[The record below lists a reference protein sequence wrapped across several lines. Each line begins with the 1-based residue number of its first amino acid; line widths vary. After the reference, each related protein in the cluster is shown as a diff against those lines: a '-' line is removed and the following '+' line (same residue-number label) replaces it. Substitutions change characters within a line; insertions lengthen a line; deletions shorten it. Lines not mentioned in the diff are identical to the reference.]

1 MPPSQLH
8 TPLPGPHHHSPGSR
22 ACGVPARRWL
32 VLLVAAWA
40 QGPVARWTPELAFA
54 VKRVGSVAISPDG
67 RWAAVEVSEPLME
80 AEPSEWRTSVY
91 VYAVGGAGQQAARR
105 VETPASAPA
114 WSPDGRWLAFASSR
128 SGKRDVWRVAL
139 DGSGGAE
146 RLTDVTGE
154 LGEFRWSPDGR
165 RMAFVLTDPTLPAR
179 DARVVG
185 EAQRFARLYLVDVAG
200 DATGRGR
207 VARLLTP
214 QDVQVGG
221 HVGAGMSGPAFDWS
235 PDGAAIAFSHSP
247 SPAGDDWVRADVS
260 VVDVATGRTRPL
272 VATPAAEGGAAWSP
286 DGRWIA
292 VTVSDTPA
300 TYALTFRV
308 ELVSPVN
315 GAVRSLAESF
325 DRRPAIVGWTG
336 DARAVVISEARGTVS
351 RLSELPADGGAAVD
365 LSPDTL
371 MVSAPALNGPGTHVG
386 FVSEAPNRAPEPF
399 VSRLA
404 PFAPLRV
411 AELQSLPAIPFG
423 KTEPIRWRS
432 FDGRE
437 IEGLLTYPTGYRP
450 SAPVPLLTILHGGPP
465 SSFTQTFTGGV
476 GAYPI
481 AAFASAGFAVLRPN
495 VRGSSGYGREFRY
508 ANVRDW
514 GGGDFQDAMAGI
526 DALVQRGVADRERLG
541 VMGWS
546 YGGYLTAFAITQTT
560 RFRAASVGAGI
571 TNLVS
576 YVGVADIPGFIGSYF
591 GGEFWDAPKLW
602 QDRSAVF
609 RVKAVT
615 TPTLIQHGE
624 NDLRVPISQGYELY
638 TALKRRHVPVTMV
651 VYPRQ
656 GHGVGEPRLQLDVM
670 RRNLEWFERWLMADR
685 K

>member
-1 MPPSQLH
+1 
-8 TPLPGPHHHSPGSR
+8 
-22 ACGVPARRWL
+22 VPAAFL
-32 VLLVAAWA
+32 ALFLTPAVQAPAPHTQA
-40 QGPVARWTPELAFA
+40 PVARWTPELAFT
-54 VKRVGSVAISPDG
+54 VKRAGSVAISPDG

-91 VYAVGGAGQQAARR
+91 VYAVGDAGLRVAPR
-105 VETPASAPA
+105 VETPASSPA
-114 WSPDGRWLAFASSR
+114 WSPDGRWLAFASNR

-139 DGSGGAE
+139 DGAPAE

-165 RMAFVLTDPTLPAR
+165 RMAFVLTDPPVPAR

-185 EAQRFARLYLVDVAG
+185 EAQRFARLYTVDVAG
-200 DATGRGR
+200 DPRR

-235 PDGAAIAFSHSP
+235 PDGSAIAFSHSP
-247 SPAGDDWVRADVS
+247 SPSGGDWVRADVS
-260 VVDVATGRTRPL
+260 VVDVATGRARPL
-272 VATPAAEGGAAWSP
+272 AATPAAEGGVAWSP
-286 DGRWIA
+286 DGRWVA
-292 VTVSDTPA
+292 VTVSDAPA

-308 ELVSPVN
+308 VLVSPATGSVQ
-315 GAVRSLAESF
+315 RLADSF

-351 RLSELPADGGAAVD
+351 RLSALPADGGAVVD

-371 MVSAPALNGPGTHVG
+371 MVSAPALNNTGTYVG
-386 FVSEAPNRAPEPF
+386 FVSEAPDRAPEPY

-404 PFAPLRV
+404 RFAAVRIAP
-411 AELQSLPAIPFG
+411 LQSLPAIPLG
-423 KTEPIRWRS
+423 KTETIRWRS
-432 FDGRE
+432 SDGRE

-450 SAPVPLLTILHGGPP
+450 GSPVPLLTILHGGPP

-476 GAYPI
+476 SSYPI
-481 AAFASAGFAVLRPN
+481 ASFASAGFAVLRPN

-508 ANVRDW
+508 ANLHDW
-514 GGGDFQDAMAGI
+514 GGGDFRDLMAGL
-526 DALVQRGVADRERLG
+526 DMLVERGVADADRLG

-591 GGEFWDAPKLW
+591 GGEFWDAPELW

-609 RVKAVT
+609 RVKAAT

-670 RRNLEWFERWLMADR
+670 RRNLAWFERWVLAGR
-685 K
+685 N

>member
-1 MPPSQLH
+1 
-8 TPLPGPHHHSPGSR
+8 
-22 ACGVPARRWL
+22 L
-32 VLLVAAWA
+32 VLLLAANVQLPALRA
-40 QGPVARWTPELAFA
+40 QAPVARWTPELAFS

-67 RWAAVEVSEPLME
+67 RWAAVEVSEPLLE

-91 VYAVGGAGQQAARR
+91 VYAVGDAGQGAARR
-105 VETPASAPA
+105 VETPASSPA
-114 WSPDGRWLAFASSR
+114 WSPDGRWLAFASNR
-128 SGKRDVWRVAL
+128 SGKRDLWRVAL
-139 DGSGGAE
+139 DGVPAE

-165 RMAFVLTDPTLPAR
+165 RMAYMLTEPPAPGR

-185 EAQRFARLYLVDVAG
+185 EGQRFARLYTVGVAG
-200 DATGRGR
+200 DATGT

-247 SPAGDDWVRADVS
+247 SPSGDDWVRADVS
-260 VVDVATGRTRPL
+260 VVDVATGRTRSL
-272 VATPAAEGGAAWSP
+272 VATPAAEGGPAWSP
-286 DGRWIA
+286 DGRWVA
-292 VTVSDTPA
+292 VTVSDAPA

-308 ELVSPVN
+308 VLVSPVN
-315 GAVRSLAESF
+315 GAVHPLAESF

-351 RLSELPADGGAAVD
+351 RLGALPADGGAAVD

-371 MVSAPALNGPGTHVG
+371 MVSAPALNGTGTYVG
-386 FVSEAPNRAPEPF
+386 FVSEAPDRAPEPY

-404 PFAPLRV
+404 PFAPMPV
-411 AELQSLPAIPFG
+411 AALQSLPAIPFG
-423 KTEPIRWRS
+423 RTEPIRWRS

-437 IEGLLTYPTGYRP
+437 IEGLVTYPTGYR
-450 SAPVPLLTILHGGPP
+450 SGAPVPLLTILHGGPP
-465 SSFTQTFTGGV
+465 SSFTRTFTGGV
-476 GAYPI
+476 GSYPI

-514 GGGDFQDAMAGI
+514 GGGDFRDAMAGI
-526 DALVQRGVADRERLG
+526 DALAQRGVADPDRLG

-546 YGGYLTAFAITQTT
+546 YGGYLAAFAITQTT

-602 QDRSAVF
+602 QDRSAVL
-609 RVKAVT
+609 RVKAVS
-615 TPTLIQHGE
+615 TPTLVQHGE

-670 RRNLEWFERWLMADR
+670 RRNLEWFEQWVMSDQR
-685 K
+685 

>member
-1 MPPSQLH
+1 
-8 TPLPGPHHHSPGSR
+8 
-22 ACGVPARRWL
+22 
-32 VLLVAAWA
+32 
-40 QGPVARWTPELAFA
+40 
-54 VKRVGSVAISPDG
+54 
-67 RWAAVEVSEPLME
+67 
-80 AEPSEWRTSVY
+80 
-91 VYAVGGAGQQAARR
+91 
-105 VETPASAPA
+105 
-114 WSPDGRWLAFASSR
+114 
-128 SGKRDVWRVAL
+128 
-139 DGSGGAE
+139 
-146 RLTDVTGE
+146 
-154 LGEFRWSPDGR
+154 
-165 RMAFVLTDPTLPAR
+165 
-179 DARVVG
+179 
-185 EAQRFARLYLVDVAG
+185 
-200 DATGRGR
+200 
-207 VARLLTP
+207 
-214 QDVQVGG
+214 
-221 HVGAGMSGPAFDWS
+221 
-235 PDGAAIAFSHSP
+235 
-247 SPAGDDWVRADVS
+247 
-260 VVDVATGRTRPL
+260 
-272 VATPAAEGGAAWSP
+272 
-286 DGRWIA
+286 
-292 VTVSDTPA
+292 
-300 TYALTFRV
+300 
-308 ELVSPVN
+308 
-315 GAVRSLAESF
+315 
-325 DRRPAIVGWTG
+325 
-336 DARAVVISEARGTVS
+336 
-351 RLSELPADGGAAVD
+351 VD

-371 MVSAPALNGPGTHVG
+371 MVSAPALNGTGTHVG
-386 FVSEAPNRAPEPF
+386 FVSEGPDRAPEPY
-399 VSRLA
+399 VSPLA
-404 PFAPLRV
+404 PFAPMRV

-423 KTEPIRWRS
+423 KTEPMRWRS

-437 IEGLLTYPTGYRP
+437 IEGLVTYPTGYRP
-450 SAPVPLLTILHGGPP
+450 GVPVPLLTILHGGPP

-508 ANVRDW
+508 ANLRDW
-514 GGGDFQDAMAGI
+514 GGGDFRDAMAGI
-526 DALVQRGVADRERLG
+526 DALVQRGVADSDRLG

-670 RRNLEWFERWLMADR
+670 RRNLEWFERWVMADR
-685 K
+685 R

>member
-1 MPPSQLH
+1 
-8 TPLPGPHHHSPGSR
+8 
-22 ACGVPARRWL
+22 
-32 VLLVAAWA
+32 VLLVAVLA

-91 VYAVGGAGQQAARR
+91 LYAVGGAGQQAARR

-146 RLTDVTGE
+146 RLTDVNGE

-165 RMAFVLTDPTLPAR
+165 RMAFVLTDPPLPAR

-185 EAQRFARLYLVDVAG
+185 EGQRFARLYTVDVAG

-260 VVDVATGRTRPL
+260 VVDVATGRTRSL

-286 DGRWIA
+286 DGRWVA
-292 VTVSDTPA
+292 VTVSDAPA

-308 ELVSPVN
+308 VLVSPVN
-315 GAVRSLAESF
+315 GAVHPLAESF

-351 RLSELPADGGAAVD
+351 RLSALPADGGAAVD

-386 FVSEAPNRAPEPF
+386 FVSEAPDRAPEPY
-399 VSRLA
+399 VSPLA

-423 KTEPIRWRS
+423 KTEPMRWRS

-437 IEGLLTYPTGYRP
+437 IEGLVTYPTGYRP
-450 SAPVPLLTILHGGPP
+450 GVPVPLLTILHGGPP

-508 ANVRDW
+508 ANLRDW
-514 GGGDFQDAMAGI
+514 GGGDFRDAMAGI
-526 DALVQRGVADRERLG
+526 DALVQRGVADSDRLG

-670 RRNLEWFERWLMADR
+670 RRNLEWFERWVMADR
-685 K
+685 R

>member
-1 MPPSQLH
+1 MP
-8 TPLPGPHHHSPGSR
+8 
-22 ACGVPARRWL
+22 AAL
-32 VLLVAAWA
+32 VLLLATSVQA
-40 QGPVARWTPELAFA
+40 PVARWTPELAFS
-54 VKRVGSVAISPDG
+54 VKRVGSVAMSPDG

-80 AEPSEWRTSVY
+80 PEPSEWRTSVY
-91 VYAVGGAGQQAARR
+91 LYAVGATGQPAARR

-139 DGSGGAE
+139 DGSPAE

-165 RMAFVLTDPTLPAR
+165 RMAFVLTDPAVPAR
-179 DARVVG
+179 DARVIG

-200 DATGRGR
+200 DATGRGTA
-207 VARLLTP
+207 ARLLTP

-221 HVGAGMSGPAFDWS
+221 HVGAGMSGPAFDWA

-260 VVDVATGRTRPL
+260 VVDVATGRTRSL
-272 VATPAAEGGAAWSP
+272 VATPAAEGGPAWSP
-286 DGRWIA
+286 DGRWVA
-292 VTVSDTPA
+292 VTVSDAPV

-315 GAVRSLAESF
+315 GAVHPLAESF

-351 RLSELPADGGAAVD
+351 RLSALPADGGAAVD

-386 FVSEAPNRAPEPF
+386 FVSEAPDRAPEPY

-514 GGGDFQDAMAGI
+514 GGGDFRDAMAGI
-526 DALVQRGVADRERLG
+526 DALVQRGVADRDRLG

-670 RRNLEWFERWLMADR
+670 RRNLEWFERWVMADR
-685 K
+685 R

>member
-1 MPPSQLH
+1 MP
-8 TPLPGPHHHSPGSR
+8 
-22 ACGVPARRWL
+22 AAFL
-32 VLLVAAWA
+32 VLLFTASV
-40 QGPVARWTPELAFA
+40 QTPVARWTPEQAFS

-67 RWAAVEVSEPLME
+67 RWAAVEVAEPIME

-91 VYAVGGAGQQAARR
+91 VYAVGDAAQRTARR
-105 VETPASAPA
+105 VEASASAPV
-114 WSPDGRWLAFASSR
+114 WSPDGRWLAFGSNR
-128 SGKRDVWRVAL
+128 SGKRDLWRVGL
-139 DGSGGAE
+139 DSSPAE

-165 RMAFVLTDPTLPAR
+165 HMAFVLTDPPRPTG

-185 EAQRFARLYLVDVAG
+185 EAQRFARLYLIGVG
-200 DATGRGR
+200 DAGT
-207 VARLLTP
+207 VPRLLTP

-235 PDGAAIAFSHSP
+235 PDGAAIVFSHSP
-247 SPAGDDWVRADVS
+247 SPSGDDWVRADVS
-260 VVDVATGRTRPL
+260 VVDVATGKVRPL
-272 VATPAAEGGAAWSP
+272 AATPAAEGGVAWSP
-286 DGRWIA
+286 DGRWVA
-292 VTVSDTPA
+292 VTVSDAPA

-308 ELVSPVN
+308 VLVSPVN
-315 GAVRSLAESF
+315 GAVHPLAESF

-351 RLSELPADGGAAVD
+351 RLSALPADGGAVLD

-371 MVSAPALNGPGTHVG
+371 MVSGPALNRTGTHVG
-386 FVSEAPNRAPEPF
+386 FVSEAPDRPPEPY

-404 PFAPLRV
+404 PFVALRV
-411 AELQSLPAIPFG
+411 AALQSLPAIPFG
-423 KTEPIRWRS
+423 RTEPIRWRS

-437 IEGLLTYPTGYRP
+437 IEGLVTYPAGYRP
-450 SAPVPLLTILHGGPP
+450 GAPVPLLTILHGGPP
-465 SSFTQTFTGGV
+465 SSFTRTFTGGV
-476 GAYPI
+476 GSYPI

-514 GGGDFQDAMAGI
+514 GGGDFRDAMAGI
-526 DALVQRGVADRERLG
+526 DALVQRGVADRDRLG

-560 RFRAASVGAGI
+560 RFRAASVGAGL

-576 YVGVADIPGFIGSYF
+576 YVGVADIPGFVGSYF
-591 GGEFWDAPKLW
+591 GGEFWDAPDLW
-602 QDRSAVF
+602 QERSAVL

-670 RRNLEWFERWLMADR
+670 RRNLEWFERWLLADR

>member
-1 MPPSQLH
+1 MPAASFI
-8 TPLPGPHHHSPGSR
+8 
-22 ACGVPARRWL
+22 
-32 VLLVAAWA
+32 LLLAASVQA
-40 QGPVARWTPELAFA
+40 PVARWTPELAFS
-54 VKRVGSVAISPDG
+54 VKRVGNVAISPDG
-67 RWAAVEVSEPLME
+67 RWAAVEVSEPLMD

-91 VYAVGGAGQQAARR
+91 VYAVGDGRGPQTARL

-128 SGKRDVWRVAL
+128 SGKRDLWRVAL

-154 LGEFRWSPDGR
+154 LGEFRWSRDGR
-165 RMAFVLTDPTLPAR
+165 RMAFVLTDQPVPAR
-179 DARVVG
+179 DARVIG
-185 EAQRFARLYLVDVAG
+185 EGQRFARLYVVDVTR
-200 DATGRGR
+200 DAAATIP
-207 VARLLTP
+207 RLLTP

-235 PDGAAIAFSHSP
+235 PDGAAIVFSHSP

-260 VVDVATGRTRPL
+260 VVDVATGRTRSL

-308 ELVSPVN
+308 VLVSPVD
-315 GAVRSLAESF
+315 GAVHPLAESV

-351 RLSELPADGGAAVD
+351 RLGALPADGGAAVD

-371 MVSAPALNGPGTHVG
+371 MVSAPALNGAGTYVG
-386 FVSEAPNRAPEPF
+386 FVSEAPDRPPEPY

-404 PFAPLRV
+404 PFAPMRV
-411 AELQSLPAIPFG
+411 AAVQSLPAIPFG

-432 FDGRE
+432 FDGRQ
-437 IEGLLTYPTGYRP
+437 IEGLVTYPTGFRP
-450 SAPVPLLTILHGGPP
+450 GAPVPLLTILHGGPP

-476 GAYPI
+476 GSYPI

-495 VRGSSGYGREFRY
+495 VRGSSGYGRDFRY

-514 GGGDFQDAMAGI
+514 GGGDFRDAMAGI
-526 DALVQRGVADRERLG
+526 DALVARGVADRDRLG

-602 QDRSAVF
+602 EERSAVL
-609 RVKAVT
+609 RVTAVT

-670 RRNLEWFERWLMADR
+670 RRNLEWFERWVMADR
-685 K
+685 Q